1 MTGAG
6 LQLTR
11 TPHGGNNGLL
21 HHGGFHME
29 GESWVVDSQ
38 DKAKMFCQFVMEQAK
53 EETPRIYQIKYGN
66 RSGKQANALHLM
78 FREVANALN
87 DAGFGQPHPFNKD
100 IDIPYTEESVKT
112 LFFQPIIK
120 AMFDKEST
128 RKLDTKELSEASN
141 YMLNAV
147 ATHSGVVV
155 DFPHALRGV

>member
-1 MTGAG
+1 MRAVS
-6 LQLTR
+6 QLTR
-11 TPHGGNNGLL
+11 MWHGGASGLPDR
-21 HHGGFHME
+21 GGFQME

-38 DKAKMFCQFVMEQAK
+38 DKAKAFCQFVMEQAR

-87 DAGFGQPHPFNKD
+87 DAGFGQPHPFNTD
-100 IDIPYTEESVKT
+100 IQIPYTEESVKT

-120 AMFDKEST
+120 AMFDKTST

-147 ATHSGVVV
+147 AENSGVVI
-155 DFPHALRGV
+155 DFPHALRNI